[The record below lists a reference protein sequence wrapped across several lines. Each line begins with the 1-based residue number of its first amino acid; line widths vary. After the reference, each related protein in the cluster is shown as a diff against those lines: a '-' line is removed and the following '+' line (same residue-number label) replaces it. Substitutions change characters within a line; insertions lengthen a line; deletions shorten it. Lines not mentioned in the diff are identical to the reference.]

1 MDIMKRMVINSV
13 MMMTIVGNVHD
24 DHSTNDNVSTV
35 IDRGGNTGDMVMNMV
50 MMTMV
55 ILNLPSHDDDNLMN
69 SVCN

>member
-50 MMTMV
+50 MMTV

-69 SVCN
+69 FACN